1 MLRRLL
7 QNTKAKEAGG
17 ADTIEEQNFLFIL
30 VPVFGVGLL
39 FVVYQ
44 W

>member
-1 MLRRLL
+1 MLRGLL
-7 QNTKAKEAGG
+7 QNAKAKEAGG
-17 ADTIEEQNFLFIL
+17 ADTVEGQNFLLIL